1 MKSCGMKHDSN
12 FEIFEREQFD
22 YIIAQKNIFLI
33 FFLFYQPNK
42 NVAINRQIYL
52 RGECCTRG

>member
-22 YIIAQKNIFLI
+22 YILRKRI
-33 FFLFYQPNK
+33 FFLFFLILSTK
-42 NVAINRQIYL
+42 
-52 RGECCTRG
+52 

>member
-33 FFLFYQPNK
+33 FSYF
-42 NVAINRQIYL
+42 INQIKM
-52 RGECCTRG
+52 